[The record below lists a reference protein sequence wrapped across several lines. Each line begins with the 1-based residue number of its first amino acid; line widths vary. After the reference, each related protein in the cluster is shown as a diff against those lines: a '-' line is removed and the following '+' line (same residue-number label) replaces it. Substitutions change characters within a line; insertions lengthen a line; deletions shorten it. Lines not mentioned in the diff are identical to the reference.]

1 MNIVIF
7 NNNKVKEIISTDEN
21 IEIALKKL
29 KNQGFIDD
37 NDEYKVFDNVQNMG
51 VKDIRAI
58 KNDGSVMSIEE
69 QIENKILV
77 LEKDEEIRNG
87 QIYKLDKNIQDDLIK
102 LIELG
107 IEELESTQKIEISED
122 GTKYITEKS
131 MEEKLREN
139 LITQEE
145 YDNYIIQIRQMQY
158 QTNLDGAR
166 AELLDSVLSNLSN
179 QGLLTEEQK
188 TQLDMLNNKRIEIK
202 ESNPKSDILL
212 NA

>member
-87 QIYKLDKNIQDDLIK
+87 QIYKLDKNLQEDLIK

-107 IEELESTQKIEISED
+107 IEELEATQKIEISED
-122 GTKYITEKS
+122 GTKYIIEKS

-188 TQLDMLNNKRIEIK
+188 SQLESLKVKRQEIK
-202 ESNPKSDILL
+202 TQYPKQ
-212 NA
+212 N

>member
-21 IEIALKKL
+21 IEMALKKL
-29 KNQGFIDD
+29 KNQGFICD
-37 NDEYKVFDNVQNMG
+37 NDEYRVFDNVQNMG

-69 QIENKILV
+69 QIENKILI

-87 QIYKLDKNIQDDLIK
+87 QIYKLDKNIQEDLIK

-107 IEELESTQKIEISED
+107 IEELEPTQKIEISED
-122 GTKYITEKS
+122 GTKYIIEKS
-131 MEEKLREN
+131 MEEKLRQN

-188 TQLDMLNNKRIEIK
+188 TQLESLKVKRQEIK
-202 ESNPKSDILL
+202 TQYPKQS
-212 NA
+212 

>member
-51 VKDIRAI
+51 VKYIRAI

-87 QIYKLDKNIQDDLIK
+87 QIYKLDKNIQEDLIK

>member
-77 LEKDEEIRNG
+77 LEKDEKIRNG
-87 QIYKLDKNIQDDLIK
+87 QIYKLDKNIQEDLIK

-122 GTKYITEKS
+122 GTKYITSKTY
-131 MEEKLREN
+131 EELFKEN
-139 LITQEE
+139 LITAEE
-145 YDNYIIQIRQMQY
+145 YNNYIINIRQGQY
-158 QTNLDGAR
+158 QSNLDGER
-166 AELLDSVLSNLSN
+166 AELLESVLSSLASQNF
-179 QGLLTEEQK
+179 LTEEQK
-188 TQLDMLNNKRIEIK
+188 SQLESLKVKRQEIK
-202 ESNPKSDILL
+202 TQYPKQ
-212 NA
+212 N

>member
-29 KNQGFIDD
+29 KNQGFIGN
-37 NDEYKVFDNVQNMG
+37 NDEYKIFDNVQNMG

-87 QIYKLDKNIQDDLIK
+87 QIYKLDKNIQEDLIK

>member
-29 KNQGFIDD
+29 KNQGFIGD

-87 QIYKLDKNIQDDLIK
+87 QIYKLDKNIQKDLIK

-158 QTNLDGAR
+158 RTNLDGAR

-202 ESNPKSDILL
+202 ELNPKSDILL

>member
-21 IEIALKKL
+21 IEIVVKKL
-29 KNQGFIDD
+29 KNQGFISD

-107 IEELESTQKIEISED
+107 IEELEAAQKIEISED

-145 YDNYIIQIRQMQY
+145 YNNYIIQIRQMQY

>member
-29 KNQGFIDD
+29 KNQGFICD

-69 QIENKILV
+69 QIENKILI

-87 QIYKLDKNIQDDLIK
+87 QIYKLDKNIQENLIK

-107 IEELESTQKIEISED
+107 IEKLEPTQKIEISED
-122 GTKYITEKS
+122 GTKYIIEKS

>member
-7 NNNKVKEIISTDEN
+7 NNNKIKEIISTDEN
-21 IEIALKKL
+21 TEIAIKKL
-29 KNQGFIDD
+29 KNQGFISD
-37 NDEYKVFDNVQNMG
+37 NDEYKVFANIQNMG

>member
-1 MNIVIF
+1 MYIVIY

-87 QIYKLDKNIQDDLIK
+87 QIYKLDKNIQEDLIK

-122 GTKYITEKS
+122 GTKYITSKTY
-131 MEEKLREN
+131 EELFKEN
-139 LITQEE
+139 LITAEE
-145 YDNYIIQIRQMQY
+145 YNNYIINIRQGQY
-158 QTNLDGAR
+158 QSNLDGAR

>member
-21 IEIALKKL
+21 IEMALKKL
-29 KNQGFIDD
+29 KNQGFICD
-37 NDEYKVFDNVQNMG
+37 NDEYRVFDNVQNMG

-87 QIYKLDKNIQDDLIK
+87 QIYKLDKNIQEDLIK

-122 GTKYITEKS
+122 GTKYIIEKS

-158 QTNLDGAR
+158 QTNLDG
-166 AELLDSVLSNLSN
+166 V
-179 QGLLTEEQK
+179 
-188 TQLDMLNNKRIEIK
+188 
-202 ESNPKSDILL
+202 
-212 NA
+212 

>member
-29 KNQGFIDD
+29 RNQGFIGN
-37 NDEYKVFDNVQNMG
+37 NDEYKIFDNVQDMG

-77 LEKDEEIRNG
+77 LEKDEEIRNW
-87 QIYKLDKNIQDDLIK
+87 QIYKLDKNIQEDLIK

-145 YDNYIIQIRQMQY
+145 YNNYIIQIRQMQY

>member
-37 NDEYKVFDNVQNMG
+37 NDEYKIFDNVQNMG

-87 QIYKLDKNIQDDLIK
+87 QIYKLDKNIQEDLIK

>member
-21 IEIALKKL
+21 IEMALKKL
-29 KNQGFIDD
+29 KNQGFICD
-37 NDEYKVFDNVQNMG
+37 NDEYRVFDNVQNMG

-87 QIYKLDKNIQDDLIK
+87 QIYKLDKNIQEDLIK

-107 IEELESTQKIEISED
+107 IEELEPTQKIEISED
-122 GTKYITEKS
+122 GTKYIIEKS

>member
-21 IEIALKKL
+21 IEMALKKL
-29 KNQGFIDD
+29 KNQGFICD
-37 NDEYKVFDNVQNMG
+37 NDEYSVFDNVQNMG

-87 QIYKLDKNIQDDLIK
+87 QIYKLDKNIQEDLIK

-107 IEELESTQKIEISED
+107 IEELEPTQKIEISED
-122 GTKYITEKS
+122 GTKYIIEKS
-131 MEEKLREN
+131 MEEKLRQN

>member
-69 QIENKILV
+69 QIENKILI

-87 QIYKLDKNIQDDLIK
+87 QIYKLDKNIQEDLIK

-107 IEELESTQKIEISED
+107 IEKLEPTQKIEISED
-122 GTKYITEKS
+122 GTKYIIEKS

-188 TQLDMLNNKRIEIK
+188 IQLDMLNNKRIEIK

>member
-87 QIYKLDKNIQDDLIK
+87 QIYKLDKNIQEDLIK

-107 IEELESTQKIEISED
+107 IEELEPTQKIEISED

>member
-87 QIYKLDKNIQDDLIK
+87 QIYKLDKNIQEDLIK

-122 GTKYITEKS
+122 GTKYITSKTY
-131 MEEKLREN
+131 EELFKEN
-139 LITQEE
+139 LITAEE
-145 YDNYIIQIRQMQY
+145 YNNYIINIRQGQY
-158 QTNLDGAR
+158 QSNLDGAR

>member
-1 MNIVIF
+1 
-7 NNNKVKEIISTDEN
+7 
-21 IEIALKKL
+21 
-29 KNQGFIDD
+29 
-37 NDEYKVFDNVQNMG
+37 
-51 VKDIRAI
+51 
-58 KNDGSVMSIEE
+58 
-69 QIENKILV
+69 
-77 LEKDEEIRNG
+77 
-87 QIYKLDKNIQDDLIK
+87 
-102 LIELG
+102 
-107 IEELESTQKIEISED
+107 
-122 GTKYITEKS
+122 

>member
-29 KNQGFIDD
+29 KNQGFICD

-69 QIENKILV
+69 QIENKILI

-87 QIYKLDKNIQDDLIK
+87 QIYKLDKNIQEDLIK

-107 IEELESTQKIEISED
+107 IEKLEPTQKIEISED
-122 GTKYITEKS
+122 GTKYIIEKS

-188 TQLDMLNNKRIEIK
+188 SQLESLKVKRQEIK
-202 ESNPKSDILL
+202 TQYPKQ
-212 NA
+212 N

>member
-29 KNQGFIDD
+29 KNQGFICD

-87 QIYKLDKNIQDDLIK
+87 QIYKLDKNLQEDLIK

-107 IEELESTQKIEISED
+107 IEELEPTQKIEISED
-122 GTKYITEKS
+122 GTKYITKKS